1 MAVCDHHN
9 KLGYLSMLYIR
20 VTPPCCDNCTLV
32 KIQTK
37 MSNKNMKMNEMTNFT
52 VFGEVKLF
60 SHMTN
65 LFQRETS
72 LYIIF
77 NALLVIYKLSI
88 FLLPARP

>member
-1 MAVCDHHN
+1 MTFAFN
-9 KLGYLSMLYIR
+9 AFIYY
-20 VTPPCCDNCTLV
+20 T
-32 KIQTK
+32 
-37 MSNKNMKMNEMTNFT
+37 MTNFT

-65 LFQRETS
+65 LFHRETS

-88 FLLPARP
+88 FLLPARPFFEHIGSSAEIELKKNTDSL